1 MTPERRGQRRRVTL
15 VNQFFP
21 PDISP
26 TAHLTAS
33 LAAHLAEAGDEVTV
47 VTGGE
52 GYVKG
57 AAPGPDRTEDG
68 VGGRAALRGAAEENA
83 RTDLPAEDVHV
94 VRLWTPA
101 LGKASI
107 VKRLSD
113 YLSFLVGCTVALVRL
128 PRQDVV
134 ISLTTPPFVVLSAVA
149 HKMIRRRCRVVLWS
163 MDCYPDVIER
173 LGSRTKGG
181 PVVHVG
187 RRSPRVWALETTRG
201 VLRPVASLR
210 RDGLVSTVLRAVN
223 RWAFRRV
230 DHVVALDQAMR
241 DLLLDGYGS
250 ADGCRPPATVIPNWE
265 ALSSF
270 PGGTGDP
277 VWAGY
282 DDPDLNGRFVVL
294 YLGNLGYGHRIGTA
308 IEAAGLLS
316 SDDDDVAWL
325 FMGGGARWEQLAGMA
340 ATGGVADRIVRRDY
354 IPKVETPAVMAGAGC
369 ALILLADE
377 ALGVMSPS
385 KLHANLAA
393 GLPIVYVG
401 PEGSNVDAA
410 ISRFSCGVSLR
421 SDDADGL
428 ADAIRRLRDDPAWRS
443 ELSVRARHAFE
454 EAYCDEATLPQW
466 DAVLD
471 AL

>member
-1 MTPERRGQRRRVTL
+1 MRSGGRGRRRRVTL

-33 LAAHLAEAGDEVTV
+33 LAAHLAARGDEVTV

-57 AAPGPDRTEDG
+57 AARGHDRTDDG
-68 VGGRAALRGAAEENA
+68 VK
-83 RTDLPAEDVHV
+83 V

-101 LGKASI
+101 LGKGSI

-113 YLSFLVGCTVALVRL
+113 YLSFLVGATVALLRL

-134 ISLTTPPFVVLSAVA
+134 ISLTTPPFLLLSAVA
-149 HKMIRRRCRVVLWS
+149 HKVVRRRCRVVLWS

-173 LGSRTKGG
+173 LGSRTAGG

-187 RRSPRVWALETTRG
+187 RRSPRVWALETVRG

-210 RDGLVSTVLRAVN
+210 RGGLVSTVLRAVN

-230 DHVVALDQAMR
+230 DHVVALDEAMR
-241 DLLLDGYGS
+241 DLLLEGYGS
-250 ADGCRPPATVIPNWE
+250 ADGTRPPASVIPNWE
-265 ALSSF
+265 GLAAF
-270 PGGTGDP
+270 PERADEP
-277 VWAGY
+277 PWIGY
-282 DDPDLNGRFVVL
+282 DDPELAGRFVVL

-308 IEAAGLLS
+308 MGAAELL

-340 ATGGVADRIVRRDY
+340 ATGGVADRVVRRDY
-354 IPKVETPAVMAGAGC
+354 VPKVETPAVMAGAGC

-410 ISRFSCGVSLR
+410 IVRFGCGVSLR
-421 SDDADGL
+421 TDDEQGL
-428 ADAIRRLRDDPAWRS
+428 ADAVRRLRDDPGWRA
-443 ELSVRARHAFE
+443 ELSACSRRAFE

-471 AL
+471 RL